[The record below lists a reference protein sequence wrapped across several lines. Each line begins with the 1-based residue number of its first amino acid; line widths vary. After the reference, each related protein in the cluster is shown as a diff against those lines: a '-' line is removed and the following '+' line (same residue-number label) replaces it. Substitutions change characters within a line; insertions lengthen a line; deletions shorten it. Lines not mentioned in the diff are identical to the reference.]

1 MTAESRGRDLFI
13 VKFDT
18 AWVQERDGQET
29 EYSYNVPKPPLRCVL
44 WERNVGH
51 SIRPGFAD
59 GFLFPYHEALALAA
73 KGEGI
78 DPEEVVASQRWR
90 TAVRW

>member
-1 MTAESRGRDLFI
+1 
-13 VKFDT
+13 
-18 AWVQERDGQET
+18 
-29 EYSYNVPKPPLRCVL
+29 VPKPPLRCVL